1 MILLGVITGLLTALG
16 HSLAYLATRWYT
28 QSRGRPTVQLLVLSY
43 SMIGVLAVAAL
54 PVVWPAGLAV
64 DFNWMWPLP
73 LAVGCFALS
82 QSCLLTALRRVDA
95 SRVAPLLGVKV
106 AMLAVVASA
115 MGQPLGPL
123 QWVGVALAVGSAW
136 LLNDVGGRLPI
147 RATALVLLACLGY
160 AACDTCI
167 VLLIEGAQ
175 AAPGTPGTPEN
186 LLGPLR
192 ASVLAACCVY
202 AGCGLVAV
210 TLLPFYGTRE
220 VGAWRDALPFTAAWV
235 FAMLTLYASFAL
247 VGLVLTAI
255 LQSTRGVISI
265 GLGVALAA
273 WGHHHLE
280 AKAEPGVV
288 TRRVGAALL
297 MTAAVALYVLG
308 RSSGVG
314 E

>member
-28 QSRGRPTVQLLVLSY
+28 QSRGRSTVRLLVLSY

-54 PVVWPAGLAV
+54 PVIWPTGLPV
-64 DFNWMWPLP
+64 NVGWLWPLP
-73 LAVGCFALS
+73 LAVACFAGS
-82 QSCLLTALRRVDA
+82 QTCLLTALRRVDA

-115 MGQPLGPL
+115 MGQPLGAL

-147 RATALVLLACLGY
+147 KATALVLLACLGY

-175 AAPGTPGTPEN
+175 AEASAVGPGV
-186 LLGPLR
+186 GPLR
-192 ASVLAACCVY
+192 ASVLAACGVY
-202 AGCGLVAV
+202 TGCGLVAV
-210 TLLPFYGTRE
+210 ALLPWWGTRE
-220 VGAWRDALPFTAAWV
+220 AGAWRDALPFTAAWV

-265 GLGVALAA
+265 ALGVALAA

-288 TRRVGAALL
+288 TRRVGAAVL

-308 RSSGVG
+308 RSSGLG